1 MDIFDVLSMVGGL
14 ALFLYGMHIMGDAL
28 AKMSGGKLEKVLE
41 RLTSNKW
48 SAVLLGAGVTAVIQ
62 SSGATTVMVVGFV
75 NSGIMK
81 LNQAVGIIMGANIG
95 TTATSWLLSL
105 SGIDGGSFFLQMLK
119 PTSFTPILAVIGAI
133 LVVFCKSEKKH
144 NIGTILLGFAIL
156 MYGMTAMSSAVE
168 PLKDV
173 PQFTQILTKFENPLL
188 GVIAGFVLT
197 TIMQS
202 SSVSVGILQ
211 ALCSTGAVSY
221 ALALPIIMGQNIGSC
236 TTAMISS
243 VGASKD
249 AKRAA
254 AVHFYFNVIGTV
266 VFMLVFYISN
276 AFVHYAFLPQAANE
290 VGIATIHSI
299 FNIAAT
305 IVLLPLSGFLEFL
318 AVKTIKDDDEE
329 EDELSKHDKVLQLLD
344 PVFLERPGFA
354 IMQCRKVASE
364 MAELSMKSVG
374 RAVGLLT
381 AYDEEIAERIRKE
394 EDTVDKYEDQL
405 GTYLL
410 RLSTKDLSKEDGHR
424 LSLMLH
430 SLGDIERISDLAVN
444 ILLAVEQ
451 MHKKELIFSKK
462 AMDELAVY
470 SKALKDILT
479 MTVDAFEQNDRYKA
493 ALVQPLEELMD
504 DMNKELKKR
513 HVKRLRKGKCTIE
526 LGLSLSDISDTYERI
541 SDHCSNIATC
551 VIQVEDDELD
561 AHEHRKEVK
570 EQDAKWYD
578 EQYRAYEQKY
588 ALPQQLIII
597 ERICTDVHAS
607 HHADTR

>member
-561 AHEHRKEVK
+561 AHEHRKDVK

-588 ALPQQLIII
+588 ALP
-597 ERICTDVHAS
+597 
-607 HHADTR
+607 

>member
-451 MHKKELIFSKK
+451 MRKKELIFSKK

-479 MTVDAFEQNDRYKA
+479 MTVNAFEQNDRYKA

-588 ALPQQLIII
+588 ALP
-597 ERICTDVHAS
+597 
-607 HHADTR
+607 

>member
-405 GTYLL
+405 GSYLL

-588 ALPQQLIII
+588 ALP
-597 ERICTDVHAS
+597 
-607 HHADTR
+607 

>member
-41 RLTSNKW
+41 RLTSNNW
-48 SAVLLGAGVTAVIQ
+48 SAGLVCAGVTAVIQ

-479 MTVDAFEQNDRYKA
+479 MTVNAFEQNDRYKA

-588 ALPQQLIII
+588 ALP
-597 ERICTDVHAS
+597 
-607 HHADTR
+607 

>member
-173 PQFTQILTKFENPLL
+173 PQFTHILTKFENPLL

-578 EQYRAYEQKY
+578 EQYREYEQKY
-588 ALPQQLIII
+588 ALP
-597 ERICTDVHAS
+597 
-607 HHADTR
+607 

>member
-266 VFMLVFYISN
+266 VFMLVFYVSN

-479 MTVDAFEQNDRYKA
+479 MTVNAFEQNDRYKA

-588 ALPQQLIII
+588 ALP
-597 ERICTDVHAS
+597 
-607 HHADTR
+607 

>member
-578 EQYRAYEQKY
+578 EQYRTYEQKY
-588 ALPQQLIII
+588 ALP
-597 ERICTDVHAS
+597 
-607 HHADTR
+607 

>member
-381 AYDEEIAERIRKE
+381 EYDEEIAERIRKE

-588 ALPQQLIII
+588 ALP
-597 ERICTDVHAS
+597 
-607 HHADTR
+607 

>member
-119 PTSFTPILAVIGAI
+119 PTSFTPILAVVGAI

-168 PLKDV
+168 PLKNV

-188 GVIAGFVLT
+188 GVIAGFALT

-354 IMQCRKVASE
+354 IMQCQKVASE

-381 AYDEEIAERIRKE
+381 VYDEEIAERIRKE

-561 AHEHRKEVK
+561 AHEHRKVVK

-588 ALPQQLIII
+588 ALP
-597 ERICTDVHAS
+597 
-607 HHADTR
+607 

>member
-75 NSGIMK
+75 NSGILK
-81 LNQAVGIIMGANIG
+81 LNPEVGIIMDANIG

-276 AFVHYAFLPQAANE
+276 AFVHYTFLPQAANE

-588 ALPQQLIII
+588 ALP
-597 ERICTDVHAS
+597 
-607 HHADTR
+607 

>member
-570 EQDAKWYD
+570 EQDAKW
-578 EQYRAYEQKY
+578 
-588 ALPQQLIII
+588 
-597 ERICTDVHAS
+597 
-607 HHADTR
+607 

>member
-119 PTSFTPILAVIGAI
+119 PTSFTPILAVVGAI

-144 NIGTILLGFAIL
+144 TIGTILLGFAIL

-354 IMQCRKVASE
+354 IMQCQKVASE

-381 AYDEEIAERIRKE
+381 AYDDEIAERIRKE

-561 AHEHRKEVK
+561 AHEHRKVVK

-588 ALPQQLIII
+588 ALP
-597 ERICTDVHAS
+597 
-607 HHADTR
+607 

>member
-243 VGASKD
+243 VGASKE

-354 IMQCRKVASE
+354 IMQCQKVASE

-381 AYDEEIAERIRKE
+381 AYDDEIAERIRKE

-479 MTVDAFEQNDRYKA
+479 MTVDAFEQNNRYKA

-588 ALPQQLIII
+588 ALP
-597 ERICTDVHAS
+597 
-607 HHADTR
+607 

>member
-329 EDELSKHDKVLQLLD
+329 EDELSKHDKELQLLD

-588 ALPQQLIII
+588 ALP
-597 ERICTDVHAS
+597 
-607 HHADTR
+607 

>member
-188 GVIAGFVLT
+188 GVIAGFALT

-354 IMQCRKVASE
+354 IMQCQKVASE

-381 AYDEEIAERIRKE
+381 AYDEEIEERIRKE

-451 MHKKELIFSKK
+451 MHKRELIFSKK

-588 ALPQQLIII
+588 ALP
-597 ERICTDVHAS
+597 
-607 HHADTR
+607 

>member
-394 EDTVDKYEDQL
+394 EDTVDKNEDQL

-588 ALPQQLIII
+588 ALP
-597 ERICTDVHAS
+597 
-607 HHADTR
+607 

>member
-188 GVIAGFVLT
+188 GVIAGFALT

-354 IMQCRKVASE
+354 IMQCQKVASA

-381 AYDEEIAERIRKE
+381 SYDEEIAERIRKE

-588 ALPQQLIII
+588 ALP
-597 ERICTDVHAS
+597 
-607 HHADTR
+607 

>member
-1 MDIFDVLSMVGGL
+1 MYTEFLLQALSLIGGL
-14 ALFLYGMHIMGDAL
+14 AFFLYGMNVMGDGL
-28 AKMSGGKLEKVLE
+28 TRLSGGRLERILEK
-41 RLTSNKW
+41 LTDNRIK
-48 SAVLLGAGVTAVIQ
+48 AVLLGAGVTAVIQ
-62 SSGATTVMVVGFV
+62 SSSATTVTVVGFV

-81 LNQAVGIIMGANIG
+81 LNQAIGVIMGANIG
-95 TTATSWLLSL
+95 TTVTSWILSL
-105 SGIDGGSFFLQMLK
+105 TGIEGNNLLVTLLK
-119 PTSFTPILAVIGAI
+119 PTSFTPILAIIGIFLIMASKQEKRKDIGAI
-133 LVVFCKSEKKH
+133 M
-144 NIGTILLGFAIL
+144 IGFAIL
-156 MYGMTAMSSAVE
+156 MFGMETMSAAGK
-168 PLKDV
+168 PLADV
-173 PQFTQILTKFENPLL
+173 PQFTHILTMFSNPIL
-188 GVIAGFVLT
+188 GMLAGAILTAVI
-197 TIMQS
+197 QS
-202 SSVSVGILQ
+202 SSASVGILQ

-588 ALPQQLIII
+588 ALP
-597 ERICTDVHAS
+597 
-607 HHADTR
+607 

>member
-173 PQFTQILTKFENPLL
+173 PQFTHILTKFENPLL

-493 ALVQPLEELMD
+493 AIVQPLEELMD

-588 ALPQQLIII
+588 ALP
-597 ERICTDVHAS
+597 
-607 HHADTR
+607 

>member
-119 PTSFTPILAVIGAI
+119 PTSFTPILAVVGAI

-588 ALPQQLIII
+588 ALP
-597 ERICTDVHAS
+597 
-607 HHADTR
+607 

>member
-305 IVLLPLSGFLEFL
+305 IVMLPLSGFLEFL

-588 ALPQQLIII
+588 ALP
-597 ERICTDVHAS
+597 
-607 HHADTR
+607 

>member
-188 GVIAGFVLT
+188 GVIAGFALT

-354 IMQCRKVASE
+354 IMQCQKVASA

-381 AYDEEIAERIRKE
+381 AYDDEIAERIRKE

-588 ALPQQLIII
+588 ALP
-597 ERICTDVHAS
+597 
-607 HHADTR
+607 

>member
-276 AFVHYAFLPQAANE
+276 AFVHYAFLPQEANE

-588 ALPQQLIII
+588 ALP
-597 ERICTDVHAS
+597 
-607 HHADTR
+607 

>member
-173 PQFTQILTKFENPLL
+173 PQFTHILTKFENPLL

-329 EDELSKHDKVLQLLD
+329 EDELNKHDKVLQLLD

-588 ALPQQLIII
+588 ALP
-597 ERICTDVHAS
+597 
-607 HHADTR
+607 

>member
-354 IMQCRKVASE
+354 IMQCQKVASA

-479 MTVDAFEQNDRYKA
+479 MTVNAFEQNDRYKA

-513 HVKRLRKGKCTIE
+513 QVKRLRKGKCTIE

-588 ALPQQLIII
+588 ALP
-597 ERICTDVHAS
+597 
-607 HHADTR
+607 

>member
-48 SAVLLGAGVTAVIQ
+48 SAVLLGATAVIQ

-588 ALPQQLIII
+588 ALP
-597 ERICTDVHAS
+597 
-607 HHADTR
+607 

>member
-188 GVIAGFVLT
+188 GVIAGFALT

-354 IMQCRKVASE
+354 IMQCQKVASE

-381 AYDEEIAERIRKE
+381 AYDEEIEERIRKE

-470 SKALKDILT
+470 SKALKDILS

-588 ALPQQLIII
+588 ALP
-597 ERICTDVHAS
+597 
-607 HHADTR
+607 

>member
-188 GVIAGFVLT
+188 GVIAGFALT

-381 AYDEEIAERIRKE
+381 AYDEEIEERIRKE

-470 SKALKDILT
+470 SKALEDILT

-588 ALPQQLIII
+588 ALP
-597 ERICTDVHAS
+597 
-607 HHADTR
+607 

>member
-479 MTVDAFEQNDRYKA
+479 MTVNAFEQNDRYKA

-513 HVKRLRKGKCTIE
+513 HVKRLRKAKCTIE

-588 ALPQQLIII
+588 ALP
-597 ERICTDVHAS
+597 
-607 HHADTR
+607 

>member
-1 MDIFDVLSMVGGL
+1 MDIFGVLSLIGGL
-14 ALFLYGMHIMGDAL
+14 AVFLYGMDLLGEGLTGA
-28 AKMSGGKLEKVLE
+28 SGGKLEKILE
-41 RLTSNKW
+41 KLTSNPLK
-48 SAVLLGAGVTAVIQ
+48 AVLLGAVVTAVIQ
-62 SSGATTVMVVGFV
+62 SSSATTVMVVGFV

-81 LNQAVGIIMGANIG
+81 LSQAVGVIMGANIG
-95 TTATSWLLSL
+95 TTITSWILSL
-105 SGIDGGSFFLQMLK
+105 TGIESSNIFISLLK
-119 PTSFTPILAVIGAI
+119 PTSFSPVLAAVGI
-133 LVVFCKSEKKH
+133 VFLMFLKKDSLK
-144 NIGTILLGFAIL
+144 NPGKIMIGFALL
-156 MYGMTAMSSAVE
+156 MYGMDAMSSSVA
-168 PLKDV
+168 PLAEV
-173 PQFTQILTKFENPLL
+173 PQFASILTAFSNPVL
-188 GVIAGFVLT
+188 GMLAGMLFT
-197 TIMQS
+197 AIIQS
-202 SSVSVGILQ
+202 SSASVGILQ
-211 ALCSTGAVSY
+211 ALCSTGILSY
-221 ALALPIIMGQNIGSC
+221 ATALPIIMGQNIGSC

-354 IMQCRKVASE
+354 IMQCQKVASE

-381 AYDEEIAERIRKE
+381 AYDDEIAERIRKE

-561 AHEHRKEVK
+561 AHEHRKVVK

-588 ALPQQLIII
+588 ALP
-597 ERICTDVHAS
+597 
-607 HHADTR
+607 

>member
-290 VGIATIHSI
+290 VGIATI

-354 IMQCRKVASE
+354 IMQCQKVASA

-479 MTVDAFEQNDRYKA
+479 MTVNAFEQNDRYKA

-588 ALPQQLIII
+588 ALP
-597 ERICTDVHAS
+597 
-607 HHADTR
+607 

>member
-173 PQFTQILTKFENPLL
+173 PQFTQILTKFVNPLL

-354 IMQCRKVASE
+354 IMQCQKVASA

-479 MTVDAFEQNDRYKA
+479 MTVNAFEQNDRYKA

-588 ALPQQLIII
+588 ALP
-597 ERICTDVHAS
+597 
-607 HHADTR
+607 

>member
-62 SSGATTVMVVGFV
+62 SSGATTVMDVGFV

-588 ALPQQLIII
+588 ALP
-597 ERICTDVHAS
+597 
-607 HHADTR
+607 

>member
-188 GVIAGFVLT
+188 GVIAGFALT

-470 SKALKDILT
+470 GKALKDILT

-588 ALPQQLIII
+588 ALP
-597 ERICTDVHAS
+597 
-607 HHADTR
+607 

>member
-173 PQFTQILTKFENPLL
+173 PQFTHILTKFENPLL

-354 IMQCRKVASE
+354 IMQCQKVASA

-479 MTVDAFEQNDRYKA
+479 MTVNAFEQNDRYKA

-588 ALPQQLIII
+588 ALP
-597 ERICTDVHAS
+597 
-607 HHADTR
+607 